1 MLFMTHASVIMIL
14 HIVFSGS
21 RAHEHHPSPCHIVQA
36 IFSQKVCSLPL
47 LRFLD
52 AFWMLA
58 DCVRVATLC
67 PSACGPFYQW
77 VDWVRMNARTF
88 AQMLNHKLFL
98 GANLA
103 KKPAERILVSSHG
116 ASYVAKGNP
125 RCIWTNRDTH
135 PIEREREREQLT
147 LQRQMLSRFPQSE
160 L

>member
-1 MLFMTHASVIMIL
+1 
-14 HIVFSGS
+14 
-21 RAHEHHPSPCHIVQA
+21 
-36 IFSQKVCSLPL
+36 
-47 LRFLD
+47 
-52 AFWMLA
+52 
-58 DCVRVATLC
+58 
-67 PSACGPFYQW
+67 
-77 VDWVRMNARTF
+77 MNARTF

-135 PIEREREREQLT
+135 PIEREREQLT